1 LNGAPACVS
10 LSRDRARQ
18 SAARRTHEEEE
29 PLNQLNDLV
38 AFRDPKLAARYAAGK
53 IPMTTLFEAY
63 LDGDVDIPDI
73 DAFLDARRDLVSYTL
88 TKHNFEFLI
97 TRFIPEVAIHSKSQD
112 KRIVRE
118 HYDRGDDFFEAF
130 LGERM
135 VYTSGFFRDETES
148 LEQAQ
153 DNKMD
158 LVCNKLMVKPGQE
171 MLDIGCG
178 WGTLAMHAAKNF
190 GAKTTGITISKNQT
204 AFGNGRI
211 AKAGLAG
218 QARIECLDYREIPKH
233 QFDRISSLEMVE
245 HVGVKNLGKYCK
257 IVYDLLKDDGFFL
270 VQFCGLRRGGAEGMP
285 VVGLRPEDLIWG
297 LFMSKYIFPGADASL
312 PLSDMVKALEKVGF
326 EIQSAENVSIHYS
339 LTIKKWHENWQ
350 KNRPAI
356 LKAYGE
362 RWYRLWN
369 MFLAWSW
376 RIGQQGNSA
385 CFQVVAHKNHD
396 HFNRRVFIGR
406 NAFPGARAPEKD
418 APRER
423 HVPTNGTAHAE

>member
-1 LNGAPACVS
+1 MTKLT
-10 LSRDRARQ
+10 D
-18 SAARRTHEEEE
+18 H
-29 PLNQLNDLV
+29 V

-73 DAFLDARRDLVSYTL
+73 DGFLDARRDVVSYTL
-88 TKHNFEFLI
+88 TKHNFEFLV

-135 VYTSGFFRDETES
+135 VYTSAFFRDEHET

-158 LVCNKLMVKPGQE
+158 LVCRKLMVRPGDE

-190 GAKTTGITISKNQT
+190 GAKTTGVTISKNQT
-204 AFGNGRI
+204 AFGNKRI
-211 AKAGLAG
+211 ANAGLAER
-218 QARIECLDYREIPKH
+218 ARIDCTDYREIPNNK
-233 QFDRISSLEMVE
+233 FDRISSLEMVE
-245 HVGVKNLGKYCK
+245 HVGVKNLNRYCK
-257 IVYDLLKDDGFFL
+257 IVFDLLKDDGFFL
-270 VQFCGLRRGGAEGMP
+270 VQFCGLRRGGGEGVP
-285 VVGLRPEDLIWG
+285 VIGLRPEDLIWG

-326 EIQSAENVSIHYS
+326 EIHSAENVSVHYA

-350 KNRPAI
+350 KNQKAI
-356 LKAYGE
+356 LDVYGE

-369 MFLAWSW
+369 LFLAWSW
-376 RIGQQGNSA
+376 RIGMQGNSA
-385 CFQVVAHKNHD
+385 CYQVVAHKNLD
-396 HFNRRVFIGR
+396 HFNRRVFIGKSSLSGSR
-406 NAFPGARAPEKD
+406 VHDKD

-423 HVPTNGTAHAE
+423 HVSTNGNGVAHAE